1 MRLIIFYI
9 LFFVQINCLFSQ
21 VSIGNSDLIPNVI
34 LNLSNND
41 DRGLQLSF
49 NSSINSIPGLLF
61 FNTTEKKVEFSL
73 NGSITNFSSTWN
85 YDISTKNIS
94 FNGTKIDIGLSTPTR
109 KLSISNGD
117 TVSLS
122 NNNAFLL
129 LGDKTS
135 QHLVFD
141 DDEVLSK
148 TNTSS
153 AGTLELQKLGG
164 DVDVKGKIKQNGFD
178 LLPAGSVVMYSGS
191 VSGNYPSV
199 NGVQNKNWHVCNG
212 NNSTP
217 DLRNRFIVGTGSIY
231 PPNDTSGTSTHT
243 HLFKPISR
251 SNTTTPS
258 SHSHLFGDGSGSDRV
273 GECIDWPSTV
283 NHPKGACKHD
293 HDHLW
298 DVPTAA
304 NLTPGSH
311 THSAN
316 LPPKK
321 SSDPSDTENRPLF
334 HSLFYMIKL

>member
-73 NGSITNFSSTWN
+73 NDSITNFSSIWN

-94 FNGTKIDIGLSTPTR
+94 FSGTDIGIGLSTPTH

-117 TVSLS
+117 AVSLS

-148 TNTSS
+148 TNSSS
-153 AGTLELQKLGG
+153 AGTLELQKFGG
-164 DVDVKGKIKQNGFD
+164 DVNVNGKIKQNGFD
-178 LLPAGSVVMYSGS
+178 LLPAGSVVMYSGL
-191 VSGNYPSV
+191 VSGNYPIISGIV
-199 NGVQNKNWHVCNG
+199 NTNWHVCNG

-217 DLRNRFIVGTGSIY
+217 DLRNKFIVGSGSSY
-231 PPNDTSGTSTHT
+231 SLNDTGGQSLSTHT
-243 HLFKPISR
+243 HSFNPSPKP
-251 SNTTTPS
+251 TTSS
-258 SHSHLFGDGSGSDRV
+258 SHSHSFGSGSGSDRV
-273 GECIDWPSTV
+273 AECIDRVWPASPV
-283 NHPKGACKHD
+283 YHSDGACNNSHS
-293 HDHLW
+293 HSW
-298 DVPTAA
+298 DTPT
-304 NLTPGSH
+304 PVSH
-311 THSAN
+311 THYAN
-316 LPPKK
+316 LPSKT
-321 SSDPSDTENRPLF
+321 STGPSDTENRPLF

>member
-73 NGSITNFSSTWN
+73 NGSITNFSSIWN

-94 FNGTKIDIGLSTPTR
+94 FNGTNIGIGLSTPTH

-117 TVSLS
+117 SVSLS

-148 TNTSS
+148 TNSSS

-164 DVDVKGKIKQNGFD
+164 DVDVNGKIKQNGFD
-178 LLPAGSVVMYSGS
+178 LLPVGSVVMYSGL
-191 VSGNYPSV
+191 VSGNYPIINGAV
-199 NGVQNKNWHVCNG
+199 NTNWHICNG
-212 NNSTP
+212 NDSTP
-217 DLRNRFIVGTGSIY
+217 DLRNKFIVGAGSSY
-231 PPNDTSGTSTHT
+231 PLNDTGGQSSSTHT
-243 HLFKPISR
+243 HSFNPSYR
-251 SNTTTPS
+251 STTSS
-258 SHSHLFGDGSGSDRV
+258 SHSHSFGPGSGKGRV
-273 GECIDWPSTV
+273 GTCIELNYNDHPSGGANK
-283 NHPKGACKHD
+283 NHSHSS
-293 HDHLW
+293 W
-298 DVPTAA
+298 D
-304 NLTPGSH
+304 SD
-311 THSAN
+311 THSHGTN
-316 LPPKK
+316 LPSKT
-321 SSDPSDTENRPLF
+321 STGPSDTENRPLF

>member
-1 MRLIIFYI
+1 MRFIIFYI
-9 LFFVQINCLFSQ
+9 LFFVQLNCLISQ
-21 VSIGNSDLIPNVI
+21 VSIGNSDSIPNVI

-41 DRGLQLSF
+41 DRGLQLSL

-85 YDISTKNIS
+85 YDISTKNIN
-94 FNGTKIDIGLSTPTR
+94 FDGTKIGIGLSTPTH

-148 TNTSS
+148 TNTSA

-164 DVDVKGKIKQNGFD
+164 DVDVNGKIKQNGFD

-191 VSGNYPSV
+191 VLGNYPIIS
-199 NGVQNKNWHVCNG
+199 GAQNTNWHICNG

-217 DLRNRFIVGTGSIY
+217 DLRNKFIVGTGLSY
-231 PPNDTSGTSTHT
+231 PFSDTAGQSYSTHT
-243 HLFKPISR
+243 HSFNPSSKS
-251 SNTTTPS
+251 TTRS
-258 SHSHLFGDGSGSDRV
+258 SHSHSFGAGSGSDRV
-273 GECIDWPSTV
+273 AECIDFIWPSTGV
-283 NHPKGACKHD
+283 YHSDGACNNSHI
-293 HDHLW
+293 HSTW
-298 DVPTAA
+298 DPD
-304 NLTPGSH
+304 
-311 THSAN
+311 THSHGTN
-316 LPPKK
+316 LP
-321 SSDPSDTENRPLF
+321 SRTSTGPSNTENRPLF

>member
-1 MRLIIFYI
+1 MRFIIFYI

-21 VSIGNSDLIPNVI
+21 VSIGNSDSIPNVI

-41 DRGLQLSF
+41 DRGLQLSL
-49 NSSINSIPGLLF
+49 NNSINSIPGLLF

-73 NGSITNFSSTWN
+73 NGSITNFSSIWN

-94 FNGTKIDIGLSTPTR
+94 FNGTNIGIGLSTPTH

-117 TVSLS
+117 AVSLS

-153 AGTLELQKLGG
+153 AGTLELQKFGG
-164 DVDVKGKIKQNGFD
+164 DVDVNGKIKQNGFD
-178 LLPAGSVVMYSGS
+178 LLPAGSVVMYSGL
-191 VSGNYPSV
+191 VSGNYPIISGIV
-199 NGVQNKNWHVCNG
+199 NTNWHVCNG

-217 DLRNRFIVGTGSIY
+217 DLRNKFIVGSGSSY
-231 PPNDTSGTSTHT
+231 SLNDTGGQSLSTHT
-243 HLFKPISR
+243 HSFNPSYR
-251 SNTTTPS
+251 STTSS
-258 SHSHLFGDGSGSDRV
+258 SHSHSFGPGSGKGRV
-273 GECIDWPSTV
+273 GTCIELNYNDHPSGGANK
-283 NHPKGACKHD
+283 NHSHSS
-293 HDHLW
+293 W
-298 DVPTAA
+298 D
-304 NLTPGSH
+304 SD
-311 THSAN
+311 THSHGTN
-316 LPPKK
+316 LPSKT
-321 SSDPSDTENRPLF
+321 STGPSDTENRPLF

>member
-73 NGSITNFSSTWN
+73 NGSLTNFSSIWN

-94 FNGTKIDIGLSTPTR
+94 FNGTNIGIGLSTPTH

-117 TVSLS
+117 AVSLS

-148 TNTSS
+148 TNSSS

-164 DVDVKGKIKQNGFD
+164 DVNVNGKIKQNGFD
-178 LLPAGSVVMYSGS
+178 LLPVGSVVMYSGS
-191 VSGNYPSV
+191 VSGNYPII
-199 NGVQNKNWHVCNG
+199 NGVVNTNWHICNG
-212 NNSTP
+212 NNLTP
-217 DLRNRFIVGTGSIY
+217 DLRNKFIVGTGSSY
-231 PPNDTSGTSTHT
+231 LLNATGGQSTSTHT
-243 HLFKPISR
+243 HSFNP
-251 SNTTTPS
+251 SNKSTTNSP
-258 SHSHLFGDGSGSDRV
+258 SHSHSFGSASGSGKV
-273 GECIDWPSTV
+273 GECIYFSNGLDGANPS
-283 NHPKGACKHD
+283 H
-293 HDHLW
+293 
-298 DVPTAA
+298 
-304 NLTPGSH
+304 SH
-311 THSAN
+311 SSWSSDSHSHSAN
-316 LPPKK
+316 LPSKT
-321 SSDPSDTENRPLF
+321 STGPSDTENRPLF